1 MNAYYQAARQNGLLP
16 PLAACVA
23 AYKSS
28 PTIGQQLRTLHPS
41 GALVLFLAAYLAG
54 LAGSVAALAVV
65 AAFLAGLYLVKA
77 QPAAVVIGRAT
88 PQPVPSSPQPA
99 ATVQPAA
106 NPLADMLGA
115 AGLAVS
121 QVTLKQPSANGKA
134 PKVSAAK

>member
-23 AYKSS
+23 AWKYS
-28 PTIGQQLRTLHPS
+28 PTLAAQIRTLHPS
-41 GALVLFLAAYLAG
+41 GAAIVFVAAYLAC

-77 QPAAVVIGRAT
+77 QPVARVADRPA
-88 PQPVPSSPQPA
+88 VPSSPQPA
-99 ATVQPAA
+99 AVETVKVAGH
-106 NPLADMLGA
+106 PLADQLAATGLVVREVKLG
-115 AGLAVS
+115 
-121 QVTLKQPSANGKA
+121 QPASNGKA